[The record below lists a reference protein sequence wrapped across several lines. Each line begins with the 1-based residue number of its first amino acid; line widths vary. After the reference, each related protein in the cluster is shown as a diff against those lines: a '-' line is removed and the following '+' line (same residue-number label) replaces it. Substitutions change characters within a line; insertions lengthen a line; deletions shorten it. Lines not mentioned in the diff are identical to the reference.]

1 MNGTYTVY
9 PKIQPDTVTMPTK
22 KRVGIF
28 GGTFNP
34 PHIGQL
40 ILAESIGKQL
50 GLEKIFWMPNAVPVD
65 GTHASAV
72 EPSYRA
78 QLVKMAIMG
87 NPLFDIE
94 LREIRKGGK
103 SYTYQTM
110 RDLVEQHPENEYFFI
125 LGGEKVSKLATW
137 DYIDELTRLVTFVAG
152 ARGGNRHESDYPI
165 VWLDVPDIAISSSD
179 IRTKLRLNQS
189 INYLVPEREA
199 CFIQEYNLY
208 RGIYD

>member
-94 LREIRKGGK
+94 LREIRQGGK

-137 DYIDELTRLVTFVAG
+137 DYIDELTRLVTFVVG

>member
-9 PKIQPDTVTMPTK
+9 PKIQPDFVTMPTK

-50 GLEKIFWMPNAVPVD
+50 GLEKVFWMPNAVPVD

-94 LREIRKGGK
+94 LREIRQGGK

>member
-50 GLEKIFWMPNAVPVD
+50 GLEKVFWMPNAVPVD

-94 LREIRKGGK
+94 LREIRQGGK

-137 DYIDELTRLVTFVAG
+137 DYIDELTRLVTFVVG

>member
-94 LREIRKGGK
+94 LREIRQGGK

-189 INYLVPEREA
+189 INYLVPAREA

>member
-78 QLVKMAIMG
+78 QLVKRAIMG

-94 LREIRKGGK
+94 LREIRQGGK

>member
-94 LREIRKGGK
+94 LREIRQGGK

-110 RDLVEQHPENEYFFI
+110 RDLVEQYPENEYFFI

>member
-9 PKIQPDTVTMPTK
+9 PKIQLDTVTMPTK

-94 LREIRKGGK
+94 LREIRQGGK

>member
-50 GLEKIFWMPNAVPVD
+50 GLEKVFWMPNAVPVD

>member
-40 ILAESIGKQL
+40 VLAESIGKQL

-94 LREIRKGGK
+94 LREIRQGGK

>member
-50 GLEKIFWMPNAVPVD
+50 GLEKVFWMPNAVPVD

-94 LREIRKGGK
+94 LREIRQGGK

-110 RDLVEQHPENEYFFI
+110 RDLVDQHPENEYFFI

>member
-50 GLEKIFWMPNAVPVD
+50 GLEKVFWMPNAVPVD

-94 LREIRKGGK
+94 LREIRQGGK

-152 ARGGNRHESDYPI
+152 ERGGNRHESDYPI

>member
-1 MNGTYTVY
+1 
-9 PKIQPDTVTMPTK
+9 MPTK

-94 LREIRKGGK
+94 LREIRQGGK

-189 INYLVPEREA
+189 INYLVPKREA

>member
-94 LREIRKGGK
+94 LREIRQGGK

-165 VWLDVPDIAISSSD
+165 VWLDVPDIAMSSSD

>member
-50 GLEKIFWMPNAVPVD
+50 GLEKVFWMPNAVPVD

-72 EPSYRA
+72 EASYRA

-94 LREIRKGGK
+94 LREIRQGGK

>member
-94 LREIRKGGK
+94 LREIRQGGK

>member
-50 GLEKIFWMPNAVPVD
+50 GLEKVFWMPNAVPVD

-94 LREIRKGGK
+94 LREIRQGGK

-152 ARGGNRHESDYPI
+152 ARGGNRHEADYPI

>member
-50 GLEKIFWMPNAVPVD
+50 GLEKIFWMPNTVPVD

-94 LREIRKGGK
+94 LREIRQGGK

>member
-94 LREIRKGGK
+94 LREIRQGGK

-208 RGIYD
+208 RGIYG

>member
-9 PKIQPDTVTMPTK
+9 PKIQPDAVTMPTK

-94 LREIRKGGK
+94 LREIRQGGK

>member
-40 ILAESIGKQL
+40 ILAESIVKQL

-94 LREIRKGGK
+94 LREIRQGGK

>member
-94 LREIRKGGK
+94 LREIRQGGK

-189 INYLVPEREA
+189 INYLVPEREV

>member
-78 QLVKMAIMG
+78 HLVKMAIMG

-94 LREIRKGGK
+94 LREIRQGGK
-103 SYTYQTM
+103 SYTYQTI

-208 RGIYD
+208 RGIYG

>member
-94 LREIRKGGK
+94 LREIRQGGK
-103 SYTYQTM
+103 SYTYQTI

-208 RGIYD
+208 RGIYG

>member
-94 LREIRKGGK
+94 LREIRQGGK

-189 INYLVPEREA
+189 INYLVPERES

>member
-94 LREIRKGGK
+94 LREIRQGGK

-165 VWLDVPDIAISSSD
+165 VWRDVPDIAISSSD

>member
-50 GLEKIFWMPNAVPVD
+50 GLEKVFWMPNAVPVD

-94 LREIRKGGK
+94 LREIRQGGK

>member
-1 MNGTYTVY
+1 
-9 PKIQPDTVTMPTK
+9 
-22 KRVGIF
+22 
-28 GGTFNP
+28 
-34 PHIGQL
+34 
-40 ILAESIGKQL
+40 
-50 GLEKIFWMPNAVPVD
+50 MPNAVPVD

-94 LREIRKGGK
+94 LREIRQGGK

-165 VWLDVPDIAISSSD
+165 VWLDVPDNAISSSD
-179 IRTKLRLNQS
+179 IRTKLRLDQS